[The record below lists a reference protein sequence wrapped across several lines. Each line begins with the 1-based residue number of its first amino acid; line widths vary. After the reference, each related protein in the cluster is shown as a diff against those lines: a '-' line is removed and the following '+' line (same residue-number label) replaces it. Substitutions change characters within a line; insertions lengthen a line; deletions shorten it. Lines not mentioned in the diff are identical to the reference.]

1 MAAATCLI
9 LVFAASAS
17 AAPTFNPTAN
27 PAANW
32 AVTPQVL
39 KSPKKLQVVRAVAIQ
54 PSGRIVTPFALTT
67 AWGNLTR
74 RPVIRL
80 NTDGSR
86 DYSWGH
92 KGVAWVRV
100 PGKKK
105 LTIFGADSAPDGSIF
120 ISGAIFKGR
129 VQYLEKAFV
138 AKLSPDGTQD
148 LTFGKKGAWTT
159 DLNPEAPAVMKV
171 APTPDGGLHVVI
183 AGFSDGEFG
192 GGGTPTTLTSLKP
205 DGTQDQ
211 SLGFGGAK
219 KITGP
224 SELYPF
230 DAAFVGDDVYIV
242 YSDLAGE
249 GSGGDCQ
256 VRRHS
261 FTTKDT
267 FDRSF
272 GTTGRALVPFPA
284 AADDGG
290 MTCTTIAAT
299 PDGGLL
305 VGGAQ
310 LNWETEGAQLPFIG
324 KLNANGFTD
333 GSFGIGGTQVLAPAG
348 ALAELATFPDGNVL
362 ATLQSSFE
370 TDQKSSGSIYSLSP
384 TGVPDPAFG
393 PGGAISVG
401 SRRLSTGLTVRG
413 NVAIAV
419 FANLRGGIGMTS
431 RVLRITD

>member
-1 MAAATCLI
+1 MAAAACLT
-9 LVFAASAS
+9 LVFASSAN
-17 AAPTFNPTAN
+17 AAPAFNPTGN
-27 PAANW
+27 PLANW
-32 AVTPQVL
+32 SSSPIFL
-39 KSPKKLQVVRAVAIQ
+39 KSQKKVQVVRAVAIQ
-54 PSGRIVTPFALTT
+54 PSGRIVLPMALTT

-100 PGKKK
+100 PDKKK
-105 LTIFGADSAPDGSIF
+105 LTILGADTAPDGSVF

-129 VQYLEKAFV
+129 VQYFEKAFV

-159 DLNPEAPAVMKV
+159 DLNPEAPAAMKV
-171 APTPDGGLHVVI
+171 APTPDGGLHVVV
-183 AGFSDGEFG
+183 AGFSDGEFSG
-192 GGGTPTTLTSLKP
+192 GGPTSLISLRP

-224 SELYPF
+224 SGLYPF
-230 DAAFVGDDVYIV
+230 DAAFVGDDVYLL
-242 YSDLAGE
+242 YSDLGGE
-249 GSGGDCQ
+249 GGGGDCQ

-261 FTTKDT
+261 FTTKDS

-284 AADDGG
+284 AAADGG
-290 MTCTTIAAT
+290 ITCTSIAAT

-305 VGGAQ
+305 VGGTQ
-310 LNWETEGAQLPFIG
+310 LNWETDGARLPFIG
-324 KLNANGFTD
+324 KLSASGFAD
-333 GSFGIGGTQVLAPAG
+333 ASFGTGGTQVLAPSG
-348 ALAELATFPDGNVL
+348 SLAELATFPDGNVL
-362 ATLQSSFE
+362 ATLQSGFE
-370 TDQKSSGSIYSLSP
+370 MGRKASGSIYSLSP

-393 PGGAISVG
+393 PGGAMSVG
-401 SRRLSTGLTVRG
+401 SRRVPLTLAVSG
-413 NVAIAV
+413 KTAIAV
-419 FANLRGGIGMTS
+419 FTNLRGGIGTTS
-431 RVLRITD
+431 SVFRITD